1 MDWQQRIQEA
11 QRYVDQTYSSYHQAQ
26 QQSQQAMNDYNQSF
40 SNNPDYQTIYDQ
52 YKKEFT
58 ESAELAKDK
67 SAYEKAKG
75 LLDSI
80 KTQINNLST
89 TISQRFGGTGLTQQ
103 QRDKYKEQ
111 QYNQLNQMFTQYGA
125 DYQVKFENYQD
136 KVDKAFSQALDV
148 ANKQYDSYWDNARR
162 KFSVWQQ
169 SLENENQWKDFAS
182 SADVQLFMLQ
192 SQYESW
198 RIQQDYMQMVRES
211 EERLN
216 QLAEVSRQRQWD
228 IEKSYADAK
237 VANAQA
243 LASRAEA
250 YNRDRTALDN
260 GTLSYEEYYSR
271 VASGAY
277 KGVI

>member
-26 QQSQQAMNDYNQSF
+26 KQSQQAMNAYNQAF
-40 SNNPDYQTIYDQ
+40 SNNPGYQTIYDK

-58 ESAELAKDK
+58 ESAELTKDK
-67 SAYEKAKG
+67 SAYEKARG
-75 LLDSI
+75 LVDSI

-111 QYNQLNQMFTQYGA
+111 QYNQLNQMFTQYSA

-148 ANKQYDSYWDNARR
+148 ANKQYDSYWDNTRR

-169 SLENENQWKDFAS
+169 ALQNENQWKDFAS

-192 SQYESW
+192 NQYASW
-198 RIQQDYMQMVRES
+198 KIQQDYMQMVRES

-228 IEKSYADAK
+228 IEKSYADAAL
-237 VANAQA
+237 ANAQA

-260 GTLSYEEYYSR
+260 GQLSYEEYYSR

>member
-26 QQSQQAMNDYNQSF
+26 QQSQQAMNAYNQAF
-40 SNNPDYQTIYDQ
+40 SNNPGYQTIYDK

-58 ESAELAKDK
+58 ESAELTKDK

-169 SLENENQWKDFAS
+169 ALQNENQWKDFAS

-192 SQYESW
+192 NQYASW
-198 RIQQDYMQMVRES
+198 KIQQDYMQMVRES

-260 GTLSYEEYYSR
+260 GQLSYDEYYRR

>member
-1 MDWQQRIQEA
+1 MDWQQRIQDA

-169 SLENENQWKDFAS
+169 ALQNENQWKDFAS

-192 SQYESW
+192 SQYASW
-198 RIQQDYMQMVRES
+198 KIQQDYMQMVRES

-260 GTLSYEEYYSR
+260 GQLSYEEYYSR

>member
-26 QQSQQAMNDYNQSF
+26 QQSQQAMNAYNQAF

-58 ESAELAKDK
+58 ESAELTKDK
-67 SAYEKAKG
+67 SAYEKARG

-148 ANKQYDSYWDNARR
+148 ANKQYDSYWDSARR

-169 SLENENQWKDFAS
+169 ALQNENQWKDFAS

-192 SQYESW
+192 NQYASW
-198 RIQQDYMQMVRES
+198 KIQQDYMQMVRES

-228 IEKSYADAK
+228 IEKSYADAA

-260 GTLSYEEYYSR
+260 GQLSHEEYYRR

>member
-169 SLENENQWKDFAS
+169 ALQNENQWKDFAS

-192 SQYESW
+192 NQYASW
-198 RIQQDYMQMVRES
+198 KIQQDYMQMVRES

-260 GTLSYEEYYSR
+260 GTLSYDEYYRR

>member
-169 SLENENQWKDFAS
+169 ALQNENQWKDFAS

-192 SQYESW
+192 NQYASW
-198 RIQQDYMQMVRES
+198 KIQQDYMQMVRES

>member
-26 QQSQQAMNDYNQSF
+26 QQSQQAMNDYNQAF

-169 SLENENQWKDFAS
+169 ALQNENQWKDFAS

-198 RIQQDYMQMVRES
+198 KIQQDYMQMVRES

-228 IEKSYADAK
+228 IEKSYTDAK

>member
-169 SLENENQWKDFAS
+169 ALQNENQWKDFAS

-192 SQYESW
+192 NQYASW
-198 RIQQDYMQMVRES
+198 KIQQDYMQMVRES

-260 GTLSYEEYYSR
+260 GQLSYDEYYRR

>member
-26 QQSQQAMNDYNQSF
+26 QQSQQAMNAYNQAF

-58 ESAELAKDK
+58 ESAELTKDK

-111 QYNQLNQMFTQYGA
+111 QYNQLNQMFTQYSA

-148 ANKQYDSYWDNARR
+148 ANNQYDNYWDNARR

-169 SLENENQWKDFAS
+169 SLQNENQLKDFAS

-192 SQYESW
+192 NQYASW
-198 RIQQDYMQMVRES
+198 KIQQDYMQMVRES

-216 QLAEVSRQRQWD
+216 QLAEVSRQKQWD
-228 IEKSYADAK
+228 IEKSYADAA

-260 GTLSYEEYYSR
+260 GQLSYEEYYSR

>member
-169 SLENENQWKDFAS
+169 ALQNENQWKDFAS

-192 SQYESW
+192 SQYASW
-198 RIQQDYMQMVRES
+198 KIQQDYMQMVRES

>member
-169 SLENENQWKDFAS
+169 ALQNENQWKDFAS

-192 SQYESW
+192 SQYASW
-198 RIQQDYMQMVRES
+198 KIQQDYMQMVRES

-260 GTLSYEEYYSR
+260 GQLSYEEYYSR

>member
-26 QQSQQAMNDYNQSF
+26 QQSQQAMNAYNQAF

-58 ESAELAKDK
+58 ESAELTKDK

-111 QYNQLNQMFTQYGA
+111 QYNQLNQMFTQYSA

-148 ANKQYDSYWDNARR
+148 ANKQYDSYWNNARR

-169 SLENENQWKDFAS
+169 SLQNENQLKDFAS

-192 SQYESW
+192 NQYASW
-198 RIQQDYMQMVRES
+198 KIQHDYMQMVRES

-260 GTLSYEEYYSR
+260 GQLSYEEYYSR

>member
-169 SLENENQWKDFAS
+169 ALQNENQWKDFAS

-192 SQYESW
+192 NQYASW
-198 RIQQDYMQMVRES
+198 KIQQDYMQMVRES

-260 GTLSYEEYYSR
+260 GTLSYEEYYRR

>member
-1 MDWQQRIQEA
+1 MDWQQRIQDA
-11 QRYVDQTYSSYHQAQ
+11 QRYVDQTYASYNQAH
-26 QQSQQAMNDYNQSF
+26 QQSQQTMNDYNQSF
-40 SNNPDYQTIYDQ
+40 TSNPNYQTIYDQ
-52 YKKEFT
+52 YKKQYT
-58 ESAELAKDK
+58 ESAEIAKDK
-67 SAYEKAKG
+67 SSYEKAKS
-75 LLDSI
+75 LVDSI

-169 SLENENQWKDFAS
+169 SLQNENQWKDLAS
-182 SADVQLFMLQ
+182 SADSQLFMLKN
-192 SQYESW
+192 QYASW
-198 RIQQDYMQMVRES
+198 KIQQDYMQMVRES

-216 QLAEVSRQRQWD
+216 QLAEVSRQRQWN
-228 IEKSYADAK
+228 IEKSYADSA
-237 VANAQA
+237 VANKQA
-243 LASRAEA
+243 LARRAEA
-250 YNRDRTALDN
+250 YNRDRTALAN
-260 GTLSYEEYYSR
+260 GQLSYNEYYNR
-271 VASGAY
+271 VARGAY
-277 KGVI
+277 SGVI

>member
-26 QQSQQAMNDYNQSF
+26 QQSQQAMNAYNQAF

-148 ANKQYDSYWDNARR
+148 ANNQYDNYWDNARR

-169 SLENENQWKDFAS
+169 SLQNENQLKDFAS

-192 SQYESW
+192 NQYASW
-198 RIQQDYMQMVRES
+198 KIQQDYMQMVRES

-228 IEKSYADAK
+228 IEKSYADAA

-260 GTLSYEEYYSR
+260 GQLSYEEYYSR